1 MERKRWDTAIRCLE
15 IALHPNTTDDE
26 VLAAVN
32 GFRRTAAGAPLSRV
46 CNEFAGG
53 GHDGCDLAEWQD
65 RLTRE
70 NIELRRQSEAG
81 EARETAAAL
90 RLSEAERRIGELGK
104 ALAVAE
110 GQAAEA
116 DRQLADFRAAYG
128 RILDGVNQENLDLR
142 AALAQTRRDT
152 ADRPAPEAAASPFQ
166 RFLAEARQ
174 GLGQAPPADALE
186 TLARQAPLDS
196 RAPAA
201 PPGSSQPWTA

>member
-1 MERKRWDTAIRCLE
+1 MERKRWDTAIHCLE

-32 GFRRTAAGAPLSRV
+32 GFRRTAAGTPLSRV
-46 CNEFAGG
+46 CSEFAGR

-81 EARETAAAL
+81 EDRETAAAL

-104 ALAVAE
+104 ALATAE

-142 AALAQTRRDT
+142 AALAQSRRDT
-152 ADRPAPEAAASPFQ
+152 MDRPAPEAAASPFR

-174 GLGQAPPADALE
+174 GLQPPPPAAALE
-186 TLARQAPLDS
+186 AAVRQAPMDIGV
-196 RAPAA
+196 PAA
-201 PPGSSQPWTA
+201 PPGLNQPWKA